1 MAVAPV
7 TDLEMIKREA
17 QNYTSAR
24 LVEKEIG
31 SGPHVVEGSPLRH
44 VAAISAPVL
53 LVHADMDLNVN
64 IEHSDKM
71 NEALKN
77 AGKQVEY
84 IRINGLDHY
93 IDDSVQRTN
102 MLLHIANLLD
112 RTIGH

>member
-1 MAVAPV
+1 
-7 TDLEMIKREA
+7 
-17 QNYTSAR
+17 
-24 LVEKEIG
+24 
-31 SGPHVVEGSPLRH
+31 
-44 VAAISAPVL
+44 
-53 LVHADMDLNVN
+53 
-64 IEHSDKM
+64 M

-93 IDDSVQRTN
+93 IADSVQRTN